1 MNRRLTA
8 LACLALVLLLGAEA
22 GATSRYALV
31 VGANAGDARQQVLRY
46 AESDAHRV
54 AEVLRTVGGF
64 PAQNVTVLTDVTAGE
79 LRRSLIDLNARLRE
93 RTGDTM
99 LLVFYT
105 GHADGAGLQLRGTRL
120 PFQELRGLVSGSPA
134 TTRLLVIDACRSG
147 VLTRVKGGKAAP
159 GFAVAR
165 APLPITARGMAILAS
180 SSALED
186 AQESDELRSSF
197 FTHYFLSALRGAADA
212 DRDDQVT
219 LSEAYAYTAERT
231 LAATRI
237 TRVGPQHPTYRFD
250 LGGRNDL
257 VLSRTASLR
266 GGLGILEFAE
276 PGEYVVSEAGGSGA
290 PVGEV
295 AVPAGAARR
304 IALPRGRY
312 HVVRRGRD
320 HLLEGEFAVAP
331 GTATPVRRRR
341 MTELAYARVVRK
353 GGTAETSALSVYAAG
368 GARGSLLGLGT
379 SWQGTVGG
387 RIDLAELSVELRM
400 TGGWA
405 STTNERLTIDTREL
419 GGSALGLRAF
429 DLGRVTLA
437 AGVEVGATWFAQRFA
452 EPGTPDRDT
461 VGMMLGPIGVSEV
474 PLGRWYLRAEVGALT
489 YILRT
494 GNDAE
499 GTDATTPLALR
510 AGLGIGAYY

>member
-1 MNRRLTA
+1 MNRRLAA
-8 LACLALVLLLGAEA
+8 LACLALVLLLAPA
-22 GATSRYALV
+22 ARASRYALV

-64 PAQNVTVLTDVTAGE
+64 PAQNVTVLTDVSASE

-93 RTGDTM
+93 RTGETM

-120 PFQELRGLVSGSPA
+120 PFQELRGLVAGSPA

-147 VLTRVKGGKAAP
+147 VLTRIKGGKAGP

-186 AQESDELRSSF
+186 AQESDELQSSF

-212 DRDDQVT
+212 DRDEQVT

-266 GGLGILEFAE
+266 GGLGVLEFAE
-276 PGEYVVSEAGGSGA
+276 PGEYVVSEAGGRRA

-304 IALPRGRY
+304 IALAGGRY

-320 HLLEGEFAVAP
+320 HLLEGEFVVAP
-331 GTATPVRRRR
+331 GAATPVRRRG

-353 GGTAETSALSVYAAG
+353 GGTAETAALSVYAAG

-379 SWQGTVGG
+379 SWQAALGA
-387 RIDLAELSVELRM
+387 RMDRAELSVELRL
-400 TGGWA
+400 TGGRA

-419 GGSALGLRAF
+419 GGSVLGLRAF
-429 DLGRVTLA
+429 DLGPLTLG
-437 AGVEVGATWFAQRFA
+437 AGVELGATWFAQRFA

-461 VGMMLGPIGVSEV
+461 VGMMLGPIAVAEI
-474 PLGRWYLRAEVGALT
+474 PLGRWYLRGELGALT
-489 YILRT
+489 YILRS

-499 GTDATTPLALR
+499 VTDAATPLALR